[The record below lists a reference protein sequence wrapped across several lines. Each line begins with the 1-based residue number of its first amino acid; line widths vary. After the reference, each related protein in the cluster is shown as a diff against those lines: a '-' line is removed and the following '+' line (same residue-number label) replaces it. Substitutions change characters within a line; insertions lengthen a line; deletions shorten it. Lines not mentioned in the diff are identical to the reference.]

1 MNAFSQTKLENLGLE
16 TPLQEILNLQG
27 QHVIEMHASLVQYTN
42 MDETMDNGV
51 TLEETLRVLVV
62 ELEQLTGSTTNPQA
76 CCETGCS
83 SLAVVLRGPAQKKN
97 STNSRHLEE
106 HYLAILF
113 LEAVRNNKNYIGMAR
128 TSAQALGL
136 SGCG

>member
-27 QHVIEMHASLVQYTN
+27 QHIIETHASLIQYTDT
-42 MDETMDNGV
+42 DETTDKGI

-62 ELEQLTGSTTNPQA
+62 KLEQLTGSMTNPQA
-76 CCETGCS
+76 CCGTGCS
-83 SLAVVLRGPAQKKN
+83 RLAVVLRGPAQKEN

-106 HYLAILF
+106 YYLAILF
-113 LEAVRNNKNYIGMAR
+113 LEAFRNDKNYIGMAR